1 MKRSIIIVILGIAIA
16 ALLTIESRAEDHDN
30 HAAHASANAAGT
42 KHILILPDDL
52 KWEDIPSLP
61 PGAKAAVLE
70 GDPTKEGFFTIRLK
84 FPDGY
89 KIPPHFH
96 PIPER
101 VTVLSG
107 TFRLGMGDKFDKDAA
122 KSMPV
127 GAYTSMPKGMHH
139 YAWSEGESTVQLS
152 SMGPW
157 GITYLN
163 PSDDPRKTAK

>member
-16 ALLTIESRAEDHDN
+16 ALLAIDSRAQDHD
-30 HAAHASANAAGT
+30 HAAGAGAGAMA
-42 KHILILPDDL
+42 KHILILPDDV
-52 KWEDIPSLP
+52 KWEDMPSLP
-61 PGAKAAVLE
+61 PGAKGAVLE
-70 GDPTKEGFFTIRLK
+70 GDPTKEGFFTIRAK

-96 PIPER
+96 PNPER

-107 TFRLGMGDKFDKDAA
+107 TFHLGMGDKLDKDAA
-122 KSMPV
+122 KSLPV

-139 YAWSEGESTVQLS
+139 YAWSEGETTVQIS

-163 PSDDPRKTAK
+163 PSDDPRKAAK